1 MERIKIYN
9 ALRESTGST
18 ITVSGWV
25 RSFRANRF
33 IALNDGSC
41 LTNLQIVLDFENTEK
56 EVLDNISTGA
66 SIQVTGELVPSQGS
80 GQKIECTNSPLT

>member
-18 ITVSGWV
+18 ITVTGWV

-41 LTNLQIVLDFENTEK
+41 LTNLQIVHNTIKNKRLFVMFEQHPGFG
-56 EVLDNISTGA
+56 V
-66 SIQVTGELVPSQGS
+66 VFF
-80 GQKIECTNSPLT
+80 